1 MSYCDMKNLKR
12 RGRNRILN
20 KPCEQAESKE
30 TLSLCVCLSGE
41 IWIHEFVYYE
51 IRSTRWQ
58 LSTKINASSF
68 HKDPRTINNRE
79 KESSLCRRT

>member
-1 MSYCDMKNLKR
+1 MKIKKEEEE
-12 RGRNRILN
+12 I
-20 KPCEQAESKE
+20 ASWSKQ
-30 TLSLCVCLSGE
+30 LSVCVYLSGE

-68 HKDPRTINNRE
+68 HKDPRIINNRE
-79 KESSLCRRT
+79 KKGVYVVAPGYP